1 MKTSLKKIITVVG
14 LCSPWLVAS
23 SIASDI
29 PDTNLSVGTE
39 VKGSKLRG
47 QTHFHKQNLNTPL
60 SQASQNGYTINH
72 GLK

>member
-47 QTHFHKQNLNTPL
+47 QVKGSNPL
-60 SQASQNGYTINH
+60 S
-72 GLK
+72 